1 MLIRILLAIIAMCSV
16 AQAQLTIHEEI
27 FVIRDETRLDKR
39 IERLE
44 EKRDKREFK
53 NGVYVVKFTAPWCG
67 HCRSPKVLEAVQN
80 LRQSGYI
87 VVETDVDLSE
97 NKKYLD
103 RSIYG
108 VSSSKIKE
116 EHYVKA
122 LPFFWVVDARTK
134 QPLRSRLG
142 IISLSDVEADVSKVV
157 VSSPQRSSWMYN
169 GRPGNSHQNRESLI
183 NHLLNEGIHR
193 GRHSESKLNAMSD
206 EQLNDLHNADHPD

>member
-1 MLIRILLAIIAMCSV
+1 MLIRILLAMIAMCSV
-16 AQAQLTIHEEI
+16 SQAQFTIHEEI

-67 HCRSPKVLEAVQN
+67 HCRSQKVLEAVQN
-80 LRQSGYI
+80 LKQYGYV
-87 VVETDVDLSE
+87 VVETDVDLES

-108 VSSSKIKE
+108 SGSSKIRE

-122 LPFFWVVDARTK
+122 LPFFWVVDAKTR

-142 IISLSDVEADVSKVV
+142 IISLSDVEVQSVGV
-157 VSSPQRSSWMYN
+157 GRSSWMWN
-169 GRPGNSHQNRESLI
+169 GKPGSSHQNREALI
-183 NHLLNEGIHR
+183 RHLHEDGIHK
-193 GRHSESKLNAMSD
+193 GRHSLQKLNAMSD
-206 EQLNDLHNADHPD
+206 VQLNDLHNQDHPN

>member
-1 MLIRILLAIIAMCSV
+1 MCSV
-16 AQAQLTIHEEI
+16 AQAQLTIHEEV

-44 EKRDKREFK
+44 DKRDKKEFK

-67 HCRSPKVLEAVQN
+67 HCRSQKVLEAVQS
-80 LRQSGYI
+80 LKQSGYV
-87 VVETDVDLSE
+87 VVETDVDVE
-97 NKKYLD
+97 DNKKYLD

-108 VSSSKIKE
+108 SGPSKIKE

-122 LPFFWVVDARTK
+122 LPFFWVVDAKTR

-142 IISLSDVEADVSKVV
+142 MISLRDVEVQPVV
-157 VSSPQRSSWMYN
+157 VRRSPGIYN
-169 GRPGNSHQNRESLI
+169 GIPGNSHESREELI
-183 NHLLNEGIHR
+183 RHLLYDGIHK
-193 GRHSESKLNAMSD
+193 GRHIESELNAMSD

>member
-1 MLIRILLAIIAMCSV
+1 LGRILLALIAMCSV
-16 AQAQLTIHEEI
+16 AEAQLQIHDEL

-44 EKRDKREFK
+44 EKREKKEFK

-67 HCRSPKVLEAVQN
+67 HCRSSKVLDAIQS
-80 LRQSGYI
+80 LRQAGYV
-87 VVETDVDLSE
+87 VVETDVDLSD

-108 VSSSKIKE
+108 SGSAKMKE

-122 LPFFWVVDARTK
+122 LPFFWVVDAKTR

-142 IISLSDVEADVSKVV
+142 IISLRDVEVQPVV
-157 VSSPQRSSWMYN
+157 VSRSSWMWN
-169 GRPGNSHQNRESLI
+169 GKPGSSHENREALI
-183 NHLLNEGIHR
+183 KHLHEDGIHR
-193 GRHSESKLNAMSD
+193 GRHSLSKLNAMSD
-206 EQLNDLHNADHPD
+206 EHLNDLHNDDHPD

>member
-1 MLIRILLAIIAMCSV
+1 MGRILFALIVMCSV
-16 AQAQLTIHEEI
+16 AEAQLQIHDEL

-39 IERLE
+39 IDRLE

-67 HCRSPKVLEAVQN
+67 HCRSPKVMDAIRE
-80 LRQSGYI
+80 LRSSGYV
-87 VVETDVDLSE
+87 VVETDVDLPD

-108 VSSSKIKE
+108 SSSSKIKE

-122 LPFFWVVDARTK
+122 LPFFWVVDAKTR

-142 IISLSDVEADVSKVV
+142 IISLSDVEFQFVS
-157 VSSPQRSSWMYN
+157 VSRSSWMWN
-169 GRPGNSHQNRESLI
+169 GKPGSSHENREALI
-183 NHLLNEGIHR
+183 KHLHEDGIHR
-193 GRHSESKLNAMSD
+193 GRHSLSKLNSMSD
-206 EQLNDLHNADHPD
+206 EQLNDLHNEDHPD

>member
-1 MLIRILLAIIAMCSV
+1 MLIRILLAMIAMCSV
-16 AQAQLTIHEEI
+16 AQAQLTIHEET

-44 EKRDKREFK
+44 DKRDKKEFK

-80 LRQSGYI
+80 LKQSGYV
-87 VVETDVDLSE
+87 VVETDVDLES

-108 VSSSKIKE
+108 SGSSKIRE

-122 LPFFWVVDARTK
+122 LPFFWVVDAKTR

-142 IISLSDVEADVSKVV
+142 MISLSDVEVQPVV
-157 VSSPQRSSWMYN
+157 VRRSSWMWN
-169 GRPGNSHQNRESLI
+169 GIPGNSHENRESLI
-183 NHLLNEGIHR
+183 RHLLYEGIHK

-206 EQLNDLHNADHPD
+206 EQLNDLHNQDHPD

>member
-1 MLIRILLAIIAMCSV
+1 LGRILLALIAMCSV
-16 AQAQLTIHEEI
+16 AKAQLTIHEET

-44 EKRDKREFK
+44 EKRDKRGFK

-67 HCRSPKVLEAVQN
+67 HCRSPKVMDAIRE
-80 LRQSGYI
+80 LRSSGYV

-108 VSSSKIKE
+108 SGSSKIKE

-122 LPFFWVVDARTK
+122 LPFFWVVDAKSR

-142 IISLSDVEADVSKVV
+142 IISLSDVEFQPVV
-157 VSSPQRSSWMYN
+157 VSSAVSSGRSSWMWN
-169 GRPGNSHQNRESLI
+169 GKPGSSHENREALI
-183 NHLLNEGIHR
+183 RHLHQDGIHR
-193 GRHSESKLNAMSD
+193 GRHSLSKLNAMSD
-206 EQLNDLHNADHPD
+206 EQLNDLHNDDHPD